1 MKMLTEQRL
10 RELLERAYDK
20 AIDNK
25 TSVIYGAFVG
35 DPLNAEL
42 LRAECIDNL
51 IYISDRDEVAQ
62 QGADAFSYAVTKP
75 VWVGV
80 DLGVSADEK
89 SIIAAIAIPAPE
101 GELRTAALQAIAALE
116 RTAHTTDAERFAAA
130 DALRAALAAQPQPRT
145 DTDDK
150 ALTQAL
156 EERDAASD
164 YIDALLDEV
173 LGADRHEWTSA
184 YGHADAMAEVR
195 ERMASLEA
203 AAPAQCAAEGDELP
217 PLPKHLVAIDMGDD
231 NTFGA
236 LQDHAWNSDYAHEL
250 KLDAPLFTAGQ
261 MHDYAR
267 SALASKVQPKGTA
280 APCAWRALDGHG
292 LPQTDWIDGAPG
304 PDTKS
309 AWVGGRIELAYTHPA
324 VGTQLPLP
332 VLQALRFYARGD
344 HYHLDPEQDDGF
356 DSVSG
361 EPDNWLC
368 SEREDDT
375 TMFENGGIARR
386 VLLGQ
391 PLNWIDGDDDEQ
403 PEPVEGEVFS
413 AAIELAAVQAPAPG
427 EPTELEQ
434 RKRDYARALDAIKGH
449 VEYISLLEQKL
460 RELQSFKDGVELHQ
474 RGGSN
479 SWYWLDDRENYL
491 ETMVASLPVVIRAE
505 QLRELLTAS
514 QAPAVGAGYKLLE
527 DGKTMIPADWTPLR
541 LEWEAGYPEDVA
553 CGPVRAME
561 RLKRWLDAYFV
572 LIQQRMAPAAGLSLT
587 QEPKYTV
594 NGHAIVNRASGAEI
608 PADEPVFILRAS
620 DKRAASIIGE
630 YAEMCNDPVHAQ
642 IVSDRFCEFG
652 DWADAHPERMKE
664 PDTAPANF
672 DVPVQAKG
680 KLPAALEGAPIVQA
694 IRVWI
699 ESHKARHGGASP
711 TDDEVIEAAHQ
722 DPPFSQ
728 PL

>member
-80 DLGVSADEK
+80 DLGV
-89 SIIAAIAIPAPE
+89 
-101 GELRTAALQAIAALE
+101 
-116 RTAHTTDAERFAAA
+116 
-130 DALRAALAAQPQPRT
+130 
-145 DTDDK
+145 
-150 ALTQAL
+150 
-156 EERDAASD
+156 
-164 YIDALLDEV
+164 
-173 LGADRHEWTSA
+173 
-184 YGHADAMAEVR
+184 
-195 ERMASLEA
+195 
-203 AAPAQCAAEGDELP
+203 
-217 PLPKHLVAIDMGDD
+217 
-231 NTFGA
+231 
-236 LQDHAWNSDYAHEL
+236 
-250 KLDAPLFTAGQ
+250 
-261 MHDYAR
+261 
-267 SALASKVQPKGTA
+267 
-280 APCAWRALDGHG
+280 
-292 LPQTDWIDGAPG
+292 
-304 PDTKS
+304 
-309 AWVGGRIELAYTHPA
+309 
-324 VGTQLPLP
+324 
-332 VLQALRFYARGD
+332 
-344 HYHLDPEQDDGF
+344 
-356 DSVSG
+356 
-361 EPDNWLC
+361 
-368 SEREDDT
+368 
-375 TMFENGGIARR
+375 
-386 VLLGQ
+386 
-391 PLNWIDGDDDEQ
+391 
-403 PEPVEGEVFS
+403 S